1 MKKLLF
7 KFFLTFSLVIFGA
20 ENVETNTQISGNLN
34 ISANV
39 ITNLTIKNNNME
51 FKEIP
56 MSSEAIAITNV
67 DIDGGIGNNNI
78 ITVDIPEFVVIN
90 DGSKEMIL
98 DLHSKQTKKIVLNED
113 GKGKIDIEGY
123 LSSEDTTV
131 IGDYRG
137 SFDITF
143 KYD

>member
-20 ENVETNTQISGNLN
+20 ENVETNTRISGNLN

>member
-39 ITNLTIKNNNME
+39 IANLTIKNNNME

-90 DGSKEMIL
+90 DGLKEMIL
-98 DLHSKQTKKIVLNED
+98 DLYSKQTKKIVLNED